1 MKILTIAVAAA
12 LFTSAPAW
20 AADPPATGA
29 TASTAAKPGRSAP
42 TDKTSDKKVNPDDK
56 LICAREEQTDSF
68 IPKRVCRTQAQID
81 ELRRG
86 AQQLNDDQQLLNGR
100 PQSPGR

>member
-1 MKILTIAVAAA
+1 MMRFLAIAVTTA
-12 LFTSAPAW
+12 LLASAPAW
-20 AADPPATGA
+20 AADPPAGA
-29 TASTAAKPGRSAP
+29 TAVKPGRSAP
-42 TDKTSDKKVNPDDK
+42 SDKASDKKANPDDK

-100 PQSPGR
+100 PQTPGR

>member
-1 MKILTIAVAAA
+1 MNKLSVMALAAA
-12 LFTSAPAW
+12 LIASSSAW
-20 AADPPATGA
+20 AADPPASA
-29 TASTAAKPGRSAP
+29 PIKPGTSKPA
-42 TDKTSDKKVNPDDK
+42 DKASDKKTDPSEK